1 MSKNVVLT
9 GMMGVGKSTVAKILA
24 NKLAFN
30 FIDIDS
36 LIEKQE
42 GSSINLIFKNKSE
55 NYFRMIENKISLREL
70 KKQNLVISLGGGA
83 FMNNEIRKEVK
94 NSSISFWLDVNT
106 NILAQRLKKTRKR
119 PLLFNKNLNEA
130 INKIYM
136 SRKKT
141 YNQAD
146 FRIKCDSLK
155 PEMIAEKIF
164 KIYENSEN

>member
-1 MSKNVVLT
+1 
-9 GMMGVGKSTVAKILA
+9 
-24 NKLAFN
+24 
-30 FIDIDS
+30 
-36 LIEKQE
+36 
-42 GSSINLIFKNKSE
+42 
-55 NYFRMIENKISLREL
+55 
-70 KKQNLVISLGGGA
+70 
-83 FMNNEIRKEVK
+83 MNNEIRKEVK

-146 FRIKCDSLK
+146 FRIKCDLLK

>member
-1 MSKNVVLT
+1 
-9 GMMGVGKSTVAKILA
+9 MMGVGKSTVAKILA

-70 KKQNLVISLGGGA
+70 KKENLVISLGGGA
-83 FMNNEIRKEVK
+83 FMNNKIRKEVK
-94 NSSISFWLDVNT
+94 NSSISFWLDINV
-106 NILAQRLKKTRKR
+106 NILVQRLKKTRKR

-136 SRKKT
+136 
-141 YNQAD
+141 
-146 FRIKCDSLK
+146 
-155 PEMIAEKIF
+155 IF
-164 KIYENSEN
+164 TLFS

>member
-1 MSKNVVLT
+1 MSKNLVLT

-70 KKQNLVISLGGGA
+70 KKENLVISLGGGA
-83 FMNNEIRKEVK
+83 FMNNKIRKEVK
-94 NSSISFWLDVNT
+94 NSSISFWLDVNI

-119 PLLFNKNLNEA
+119 PLLFNKNLNET

-146 FRIKCDSLK
+146 FRINDLLK
-155 PEMIAEKIF
+155 PMIAEKIF
-164 KIYENSEN
+164 KIYENS